1 MVVCVDVGNGV
12 FNSPPTNSVVLVGGY
27 TRTRGNLMQNAKLP
41 HPVQCEL
48 TYPDENLKI
57 LVEVL
62 RFKAFYK
69 TK

>member
-1 MVVCVDVGNGV
+1 MWMWEME
-12 FNSPPTNSVVLVGGY
+12 FLTLPPYPANSVVLAGGY
-27 TRTRGNLMQNAKLP
+27 TRTRENLMQNAKLP
-41 HPVQCEL
+41 HPVQYEL
-48 TYPDENLKI
+48 TYPDENFKV